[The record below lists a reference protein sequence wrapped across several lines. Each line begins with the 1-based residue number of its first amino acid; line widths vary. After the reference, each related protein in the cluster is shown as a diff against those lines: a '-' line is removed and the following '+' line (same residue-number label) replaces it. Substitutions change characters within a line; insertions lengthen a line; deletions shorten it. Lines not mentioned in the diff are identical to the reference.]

1 MKQVSL
7 YELKDIFAKFWQW
20 FSVILV
26 IVLALV
32 SFKSCEANS
41 LLTANNNALNKEV
54 STYRLKTGSL
64 VKSVSVLQL
73 DKKALKEQVLSKDAE
88 LKEMA
93 SKFSK
98 VTSVQKTSIKATIPK
113 ISVPFKEPIT
123 LKDIDSTSGELKFER
138 YGAVFEDWYEFGY
151 KVTQDTLTVE
161 PFSTWTDIK
170 RVDGFKRKWFLGRQ
184 SLYSDVTLSNPFIEV
199 VETKTVVVPIPKAWH
214 ETRLFNM
221 LVGGAIMYGITR
233 Q

>member
-1 MKQVSL
+1 MAQINLTEVKS
-7 YELKDIFAKFWQW
+7 KFAKFWQW
-20 FSVILV
+20 FSVVVV
-26 IVLALV
+26 IALAIAC
-32 SFKSCEANS
+32 FKSCEANS
-41 LLTANNNALNKEV
+41 VLTANNDALTKDV
-54 STYRLKTGSL
+54 KTYRLKTGSL

-73 DKKALKEQVLSKDAE
+73 DKKSLKEQVLSKDSE

-98 VTSVQKTSIKATIPK
+98 VTSVQSTKIKATIPK
-113 ISVPFKEPIT
+113 IVVPFNEPIT
-123 LKDIDSTSGELKFER
+123 VKDIDSTSGKLKFER
-138 YGAVFEDWYEFGY
+138 FGAVFEKWYEFGY

-161 PFSTWTDIK
+161 PFVTWTDIK

-184 SLYSDVTLSNPFIEV
+184 SLHSDITLTNPFIEV